1 MFPFNEETGTM
12 IEVCTLRPKYS
23 YASLISQVHLVK
35 EGKLTNNAHKMQD
48 PLVPEVSVQED
59 ILAHTCKIKRL
70 LTNSQ
75 QIEKEHS
82 TNKNFEFLENSA
94 DENVI
99 NQFYFTE
106 KEQKDIKIEISEDT
120 EHIFEVEKVCSPN
133 FYNPSSYM
141 DLDFAIDR
149 ASVCVSDYENISEL
163 GSDDVEMHEE
173 QDEFIMNQI
182 NEYQYYEFT
191 KPTVECENSNLTFS
205 CTHSY
210 VG

>member
-35 EGKLTNNAHKMQD
+35 EGKLTNNARKMQEQ
-48 PLVPEVSVQED
+48 LAPEVSVQED
-59 ILAHTCKIKRL
+59 ILAQTCKIKRL

-75 QIEKEHS
+75 QIEEEHS
-82 TNKNFEFLENSA
+82 PNQNFEFLENSTH
-94 DENVI
+94 ENLV

-106 KEQKDIKIEISEDT
+106 PVQKDIKIEILDDT
-120 EHIFEVEKVCSPN
+120 EHIYEVEKVCSPN

-141 DLDFAIDR
+141 DLDFDIDR
-149 ASVCVSDYENISEL
+149 ASVCVSDDENISEL
-163 GSDDVEMHEE
+163 GNDVEMHEE

-191 KPTVECENSNLTFS
+191 KPTFECENSNLTFS

-210 VG
+210 IG